1 MQHALFLFILLT
13 QKRGG
18 FWVSMISKV
27 EATQKREIMKTDL
40 LEQNP
45 RLLHTHEQRVRNFLQ
60 TKNIPA
66 KCIQY
71 DNLSVYAQV
80 KGVMYDH
87 IVQPKHHRQFLKFCR
102 LWLKNQGILP
112 QAYMAKI
119 QAQAQYYSNKQ
130 YNAVMRERRL
140 QKKTV

>member
-1 MQHALFLFILLT
+1 MKQDLF
-13 QKRGG
+13 Q
-18 FWVSMISKV
+18 
-27 EATQKREIMKTDL
+27 
-40 LEQNP
+40 QNP
-45 RLLHTHEQRVRNFLQ
+45 RIYFAHEQRVRNFLQ
-60 TKNIPA
+60 SKNIPA
-66 KCIQY
+66 KCIEF
-71 DNLSVYAQV
+71 DNIDVYAQV
-80 KGVMYDH
+80 KSVMYDH

-112 QAYMAKI
+112 QAYKAKI